1 MSKRVAGGLLS
12 FLLAFSLL
20 LPLAGA
26 EGDARQG
33 AEEGKGA
40 VSKLNPAAPEVL
52 DAVKAKELRLQSKK
66 GPAGAKSAKTPLLGA
81 GLQLERQDAAPD
93 SAAVEP
99 QSFVPLSDG
108 TERISVIVELREA
121 PVKVFEA
128 AGSKLRSSK
137 SLSTHKQTVNLEQQT
152 FKKQAISKLN
162 AKFKRSY
169 SGIFNGFSLTIA
181 ANQVENLLKLPGV
194 KAVYPNN
201 EVYATAEEEAPS
213 APLGSVPFIGSEV
226 FWEQGIKGRGIKVG
240 VIDTGV
246 AKDHPDLAAAVPD
259 GDWGY
264 DFVNEDNEP
273 YETTKE
279 DYEKAR
285 ENDPAL
291 PEVNEDGKPFWTSHG
306 THVSGIVA
314 GRGTGADSQAG
325 IEGVAPEAEIHAY
338 KVLGPYGSG
347 TTENVIAGIERAVAD
362 GMDVINLSLG
372 SDSNNERS
380 ADSVAVNNAMKAGVI
395 AVVSSGNSGPEEATV
410 GDPGSAELAI
420 TVGASKPPL
429 DTPVMEIAGLEG
441 DPFYMDTF
449 DKSAGL
455 ENLTESYPLGDAG
468 LGRPGDFEGRDWSG
482 KVAFIKRG
490 EIPFAEKALNAQA
503 SGALAA
509 IIYNNLPEALESGTL
524 GDADVTIPVY
534 ALSGADGERIIAAL
548 DRQELA
554 AKFGSTVEQ
563 DIMAAFS
570 SRGPSKPSYDIK
582 PDISAPGVAI
592 RSSVPDYE
600 GWYEAQNGTSM
611 AAPHIAGAAALLKQ
625 HYPELGPYEIKALL
639 MNNALKLSD
648 RSGSRYSHMDQGAGR
663 VSLDQVAE
671 AKAVALAGDTTD
683 SVDGNEP
690 TPYYTGSLSFGYV
703 GYGSAVQR
711 EVIVKDI
718 AGEASD
724 YSIESVWYG
733 GGSPVTL
740 TLSETRAEV
749 AAGGETSFTVAVE
762 APEEAA
768 SQRYEGE
775 LILTESSSGHVIHI
789 PVSVYV
795 GEAPQADAVTDLAL
809 TPNPFSPNGDGRFD
823 TADIT
828 FTVNE
833 YTEYFSLDVFALDGS
848 WLGSLIEVE
857 DGVSPDSY
865 ALRGWDGVDLP
876 DGGYLLEPW
885 VGTSLADA
893 VPLENQFEVFIVD
906 RKAPVSQLSDPA
918 IKVDAASLRGT
929 ISGQVTE
936 DLLIDLLV
944 SEAGAAVSDVI
955 GVAALFDG
963 NGDGEREQMDGTIDD
978 TGHFTIEVPIAPGD
992 NTYEIYVYDL
1002 AGNGL
1007 VTPAHVVNYTLSG
1020 YVTPFV
1026 EPSRVQ
1032 RNDPFKLD
1040 VLFSVTEA
1048 VYAAKFDLLYSSEL
1062 EQVSVAPSPELSARQ
1077 AAQNPDRPLTVS
1089 KAVYELDDGQTRFEF
1104 MESLHDAQGY
1114 AGDGSLATFTFQG
1127 APAGQYTF
1135 QVANLALYDQNGNE
1149 IPAGLVSDTQVT
1161 VEERA
1166 ELHVTPQ
1173 SLSLEEGKNGRLT
1186 VAYKDTAGTVTD
1198 VTYAVYYGPE
1208 EPQIITVSKG
1218 TVTAHKPGK
1227 TKIKVTY
1234 EGLTATVGVT
1244 VTEASSGTGGGG
1256 GKNGDGKNSDG
1267 KNSGRIIMQN
1277 QQEQQ
1282 KQSPP
1287 SQAVKEAIKAN
1298 EPTVITLPN
1307 GFTLTIPAGA
1317 IPSPEA
1323 AFVQVAPASESDA
1336 TTLIEGLKL
1345 GAELKPFGVYY
1356 DLALLDKDGKPIENV
1371 VFRKPA
1377 EASIPLSV
1385 LNAGGV
1391 NGEKLGLFKLGGQ
1404 GVLEQ
1409 HAGRLVNDRVVA
1421 HLNGF
1426 GRYMFM
1432 AREISFADVT
1442 EAGYPW
1448 AVNEIEVLAAQ
1459 NIVTGR
1465 SANAFAPG
1473 SKVTRAEFVSLLVR
1487 ALELEADE
1495 GAAGKANFSDVPADS
1510 WFADTLGIA
1519 AAKGLITGYENGAF
1533 GPNRQITRAEMA
1545 VILSKALAH
1554 LDLGTAGTAA
1564 APSGFTDQAQIP
1576 GWAKESVGLAAKLG
1590 VMKGKSAGKF
1600 DAQQGAT
1607 RAEAAVVIY
1616 RIFTQYR
1623 K

>member
-1 MSKRVAGGLLS
+1 MSRRVVAGLLS

-20 LPLAGA
+20 LPMAGA
-26 EGDARQG
+26 EGNVRQG
-33 AEEGKGA
+33 TEGGRSA
-40 VSKLNPAAPEVL
+40 ASKLNPADPAAL
-52 DAVKAKELRLQSKK
+52 DAIKAKDFRLQSKK
-66 GPAGAKSAKTPLLGA
+66 EPANAKSAKTPLA
-81 GLQLERQDAAPD
+81 SEGLQLERQEA
-93 SAAVEP
+93 SAASAAEP
-99 QSFVPLSDG
+99 QNFVPLSDG
-108 TERISVIVELREA
+108 AERITVIVELREA

-137 SLSTHKQTVNLEQQT
+137 SLFAHKQTVNLEQQT

-162 AKFKRSY
+162 AKFNRSY
-169 SGIFNGFSLTIA
+169 SEIFNGFSLTIP
-181 ANQVENLLKLPGV
+181 ANQVENLLELPGV

-213 APLGSVPFIGSEV
+213 APLGSVPFIGSEA
-226 FWEQGIKGRGIKVG
+226 FWDQGIKGQGIKVG

-279 DYEKAR
+279 DYENAR
-285 ENDPAL
+285 EKDPTL
-291 PEVNEDGKPFWTSHG
+291 PEVNEDGRPYWTSHG

-314 GRGTGADSQAG
+314 GRGAGAANQAG
-325 IEGVAPEAEIHAY
+325 IKGVAPEAEIHAY

-347 TTENVIAGIERAVAD
+347 STENVIAGIERAVKD

-372 SDSNNERS
+372 SDSNNEQS

-395 AVVSSGNSGPEEATV
+395 AAVSSGNSGPEEATV

-429 DTPVMEIAGLEG
+429 DTPVMEIAELEG
-441 DPFYMDTF
+441 EAFYMDTF

-455 ENLTESYPLGDAG
+455 ENLTESYPLVDTG
-468 LGRPGDFEGRDWSG
+468 LGTPADFEGKDLSG
-482 KVAFIKRG
+482 KIAFIKRG
-490 EIPFAEKALNAQA
+490 EISFAEKVLNAQA

-534 ALSGADGERIIAAL
+534 ALSGVDGERIKAAL
-548 DRQELA
+548 DQQELTA
-554 AKFGSTVEQ
+554 EFGSTVEQ

-582 PDISAPGVAI
+582 PDISAPGVSI
-592 RSSVPDYE
+592 RSSVPGYE

-625 HYPELGPYEIKALL
+625 HYPELGAYEIKALL

-648 RSGSRYSHMDQGAGR
+648 RSGNRYSHMDQGAGR
-663 VSLDQVAE
+663 VALDRVVE
-671 AKAVALAGDTTD
+671 AKAVALAEDVTD

-703 GYGSAVQR
+703 GYGSSAQR

-724 YSIESVWYG
+724 YSIESNWYG
-733 GGSPVTL
+733 GDSPVAL
-740 TLSETRAEV
+740 TLSETGAAV
-749 AAGGETSFTVAVE
+749 AAGGETSFTVTVE
-762 APEEAA
+762 VPEEAV

-789 PVSVYV
+789 PVSVYA
-795 GEAPQADAVTDLAL
+795 GEVPQVDVVTELAL
-809 TPNPFSPNGDGRFD
+809 TPNPFSPNGDGQFD
-823 TADIT
+823 TTDIT
-828 FTVNE
+828 FMVNE
-833 YTEYFSLDVFALDGS
+833 YTEYFSLDVFTLDGT

-857 DGVSPDSY
+857 DGVSSGSY
-865 ALRGWDGVDLP
+865 ALRGWDGSELP
-876 DGGYLLEPW
+876 DDGYLLVPW
-885 VGTSLADA
+885 AGTSLADA
-893 VPLENQFEVFIVD
+893 VPLENQLAVFIVD
-906 RKAPVSQLSDPA
+906 REAPGSQLSDPA
-918 IKVDAASLRGT
+918 IKVDTASLQGV
-929 ISGQVTE
+929 ISGQVAE

-944 SEAGAAVSDVI
+944 SEAGVAVGDVI

-963 NGDGEREQMDGTIDD
+963 NGDGEWEQMDGTVDG
-978 TGHFTIEVPIAPGD
+978 TGHFTIEVPITPGN
-992 NTYEIYVYDL
+992 NTFEVYVYDL

-1007 VTPAHVVNYTLSG
+1007 VTPAHVVNYKLSG

-1032 RNDPFKLD
+1032 QDKPFKLD

-1077 AAQNPDRPLTVS
+1077 AEQNPDRPLTVS
-1089 KAVYELDDGQTRFEF
+1089 KAVYEQDNGQTRFEF
-1104 MESLHDAQGY
+1104 MERLNDAQGY

-1135 QVANLALYDQNGNE
+1135 QVANLALYDQDGNE
-1149 IPAGLVSDTQVT
+1149 IPVGLGSNTQVT
-1161 VEERA
+1161 VEEQA
-1166 ELHVTPQ
+1166 ELQVTPQ
-1173 SLSLEEGKNGRLT
+1173 SLSLKNGETGQLA
-1186 VAYKDTAGTVTD
+1186 VNYKDTGGTVTD
-1198 VTYAVYYGPE
+1198 VTYAVYYAPE
-1208 EPQIITVSKG
+1208 DPQIVTVSKG
-1218 TVTAHKPGK
+1218 TVTAHKAGK
-1227 TKIKVTY
+1227 TNIGITY

-1244 VTEASSGTGGGG
+1244 VTEVSSGTGGSG
-1256 GKNGDGKNSDG
+1256 GKKSSGKITQ
-1267 KNSGRIIMQN
+1267 K

-1282 KQSPP
+1282 KQTTP
-1287 SQAVKEAIKAN
+1287 SEAVKEAIKVD

-1317 IPSPEA
+1317 IPASEA
-1323 AFVQVAPASESDA
+1323 AFVQVTPASESD
-1336 TTLIEGLKL
+1336 TNTLIEGLKL
-1345 GAELKPFGVYY
+1345 GSELKPLGVYY
-1356 DLALLDKDGKPIENV
+1356 DLAILDKDGKLIENV
-1371 VFRKPA
+1371 VFRQPA
-1377 EASIPLSV
+1377 KASVPLSA
-1385 LNAGGV
+1385 LNAGSV
-1391 NGEKLGLFKLGGQ
+1391 NGEKISLFKLGSQ

-1409 HAGRLVNDRVVA
+1409 HAGLLVNDKVAA
-1421 HLNGF
+1421 HLSGSS
-1426 GRYMFM
+1426 RYMFI
-1432 AREISFADVT
+1432 AKEISFADVT

-1459 NIVTGR
+1459 NIVTGM
-1465 SANAFAPG
+1465 SANVFAPA

-1487 ALELEADE
+1487 ALELEANED
-1495 GAAGKANFSDVPADS
+1495 AAGKVQFSDVPAGS
-1510 WFADTLGIA
+1510 WFAETAGIA
-1519 AAKGLITGYENGAF
+1519 AAKGFVTGYEDGTF

-1545 VILSKALAH
+1545 VILSKALSY
-1554 LDLGTAGTAA
+1554 LGTAEQAS

-1576 GWAKESVGLAAKLG
+1576 GWAKEAVGLVAKLG

-1616 RIFTQYR
+1616 RIFTQYL